1 MQRRVIIFFLLSVTA
16 FTKIFG
22 QKEADILAY
31 IATYKDIAMQE
42 MQRTGVPAAIKLAQG
57 IHETEAGK
65 SDLVLK
71 SNNHFGIKCKAAWNG
86 DKVYHDDD
94 SKGECFRSYQDPED
108 SYMDHSDF
116 LKNSPRYS
124 FLFDLDPTDY
134 EGWAY
139 GLKKA
144 GYATNIRYS
153 LILINLIRTYNL
165 QDYSLIAL
173 GRMKDSDHIIAS
185 DKKMVP
191 IIIPAIIPAQEA
203 ALIAAGPQPVN
214 TVSYPADIFTI
225 NNTKV
230 VYTAANTPWLK
241 LADQYDIPLSRL
253 WDFND
258 LEKDDDLLQ
267 KPQLIY
273 LQRKRKIGN
282 FEFHQVKSGENL
294 YDICQSEGIRYE
306 SLLELNH
313 LNGDLQPAEGEIL
326 NLQNAAVSRPLLT
339 TGKKNKTYISTSP
352 EKGIIQV
359 GGAVGKTPP
368 TANFT
373 ENTLSVK
380 STTHLVSTKE
390 TLYSISKKYG
400 VEVEKIMKWNGLDT
414 MDVKIGQSL
423 IIYKNN

>member
-1 MQRRVIIFFLLSVTA
+1 MQRSFIIFFVLVVTTG
-16 FTKIFG
+16 TKIFG

-31 IATYKDIAMQE
+31 IATYKDMAMKE
-42 MQRTGVPAAIKLAQG
+42 MQRTGVPASIKLAQG

-65 SDLVLK
+65 SDLVVK
-71 SNNHFGIKCKAAWNG
+71 SKNHFGIKCKATWAG
-86 DKVYHDDD
+86 EKVYHDDD
-94 SKGECFRSYQDPED
+94 SRGECFRSYDNPED

-116 LKNSPRYS
+116 LRNSPRYS

-144 GYATNIRYS
+144 GYATNIKYS
-153 LILINLIRTYNL
+153 LILITLIRTYNL

-173 GRMKDSDHIIAS
+173 GKMKESDHIIAS
-185 DKKMVP
+185 NKKLVP
-191 IIIPAIIPAQEA
+191 IIIPTQESA
-203 ALIAAGPQPVN
+203 VIAAGPEPVN
-214 TVSYPADIFTI
+214 PVSYPAGVFTI

-230 VYTAANTPWLK
+230 VYADANTAWLV
-241 LADQYDIPLSRL
+241 LAEQYNIPLSRL

-273 LQRKRKIGN
+273 LQRKRKVGSC
-282 FEFHQVKSGENL
+282 EFHLIKSGENL

-313 LNGDLQPAEGEIL
+313 LNGDIQPAAGEKL
-326 NLQNAAVSRPLLT
+326 FLQNAAAFRPLLT
-339 TGKKNKTYISTSP
+339 TEKKNNTYINKGP
-352 EKGIIQV
+352 EKDVIQV
-359 GGAVGKTPP
+359 GGAVGKSQPGSNITYNEV
-368 TANFT
+368 AQ
-373 ENTLSVK
+373 EY
-380 STTHLVSTKE
+380 TTHLVSTKE

-400 VEVEKIMKWNGLDT
+400 VELEKIMKWNKLDT
-414 MDVKIGQSL
+414 MDVKTGQCL